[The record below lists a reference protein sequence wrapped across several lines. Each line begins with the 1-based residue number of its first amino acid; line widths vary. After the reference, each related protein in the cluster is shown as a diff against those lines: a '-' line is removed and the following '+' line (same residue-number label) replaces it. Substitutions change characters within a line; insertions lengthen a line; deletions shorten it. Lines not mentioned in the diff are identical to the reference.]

1 MQPKHTRVQHK
12 DSQVFGWSQARCMS
26 VSQRWSSC
34 LLVLVLCV
42 CMCVDESL
50 LGFFG
55 AQPTVYPGHHS
66 HFTQGQGVGQV
77 LLKLCQSVCVCSLV
91 CMFAPGS
98 EEISSLPWHVL
109 SSCLFPSWQTLFW
122 LPVIFFFFFF
132 TQAFCK
138 ADLIRCNV
146 RCSTSAALCEMPFK
160 SHDRSKTNTMQA
172 NHNMGDLKPSGS
184 GFPPCRN
191 DLWHFHCGHS
201 LQSDVDAVFYSNAD
215 PEQCCA
221 AASMPLQP
229 VPHCFLLQL
238 PRVLTVHQ
246 EVDKICQVPEYL
258 QKRFIM
264 REHL

>member
-1 MQPKHTRVQHK
+1 
-12 DSQVFGWSQARCMS
+12 
-26 VSQRWSSC
+26 
-34 LLVLVLCV
+34 
-42 CMCVDESL
+42 MCAVW
-50 LGFFG
+50 
-55 AQPTVYPGHHS
+55 
-66 HFTQGQGVGQV
+66 
-77 LLKLCQSVCVCSLV
+77 CVCSPRAQKRYHLSLD
-91 CMFAPGS
+91 MFFHLAFFLLDRHYFGCQS
-98 EEISSLPWHVL
+98 Y
-109 SSCLFPSWQTLFW
+109 
-122 LPVIFFFFFF
+122 FFFFF

-221 AASMPLQP
+221 AASTPLQP

-238 PRVLTVHQ
+238 PRVLAVHQ
-246 EVDKICQVPEYL
+246 DVDKICQVPEYL